1 MKKENQICLTSFVI
15 SGAVYSL
22 VNIASNN
29 GCICI
34 WIICIIYTFI
44 YLFTLVIDYLA
55 DMHAKKTFSWK

>member
-44 YLFTLVIDYLA
+44 YLFIYLSYWL
-55 DMHAKKTFSWK
+55 FSRYAC